1 MDEVKYMRQM
11 IEEERG
17 QSMLEMA
24 LVLPL
29 LLAVVFG
36 IIEFGHIY
44 STQIAMNNLA
54 RQAVRTAVV
63 SEVADYD
70 DVEDDMVDIANSVG
84 LNGATV
90 SIPPPVGSDV
100 TATVDYDC
108 PLITGQV
115 IGIGTKHLTA
125 VATMKVE

>member
-1 MDEVKYMRQM
+1 MDEVKDMRQ
-11 IEEERG
+11 IIKEERG

-44 STQIAMNNLA
+44 STKIEMNNLA

-63 SEVADYD
+63 SNESDYP
-70 DVEDDMVDIANSVG
+70 DVEDDVEAIADSLG
-84 LNGATV
+84 MKTATV
-90 SIPPPVGSDV
+90 SVNKSGSNV
-100 TATVDYDC
+100 KATVTYAA
-108 PLITGQV
+108 PLITGQI
-115 IGIGTKHLTA
+115 IGKGTMSLSA
-125 VATMKVE
+125 EATMKEE

>member
-1 MDEVKYMRQM
+1 MGEVKYMRQM
-11 IEEERG
+11 IREERG

-44 STQIAMNNLA
+44 STKIEMNNLA

-63 SEVADYD
+63 SNESDYP
-70 DVEDDMVDIANSVG
+70 DVEDDVEAIADSLG
-84 LNGATV
+84 MKTATV
-90 SIPPPVGSDV
+90 SVNKSGSNV
-100 TATVDYDC
+100 KATVTYAA
-108 PLITGQV
+108 PLITGQI
-115 IGIGTKHLTA
+115 IGKGTMSLSA
-125 VATMKVE
+125 EATMKEE

>member
-1 MDEVKYMRQM
+1 MGEVRNVRQM
-11 IEEERG
+11 IREERG

-44 STQIAMNNLA
+44 STKITMNNLA

-63 SEVADYD
+63 SEVADYGDVED
-70 DVEDDMVDIANSVG
+70 DVEDLADSLG
-84 LNGATV
+84 LDGATV
-90 SIPPPVGSDV
+90 SIPPPDGSDV

-125 VATMKVE
+125 MATMKVE